1 MDIPSGVLFSPQP
14 LGWSYQAY
22 NLLTLVLSS
31 IFIVCLFV
39 MYSISRSVSILPHA
53 FRMVTLEKRR
63 MHCFDV
69 DITSGRQAHKVRMLY
84 MWMLRAAILV
94 MFCFVWQ
101 YCVVSYKAID
111 FAHPRGPVQLYQQC
125 VRWESDCFGE
135 KQHQRFF
142 SFNAN
147 PTNVCTQFKEI
158 SENQMG
164 KVVHEILEQH
174 RYVLCVHFISPD
186 AMVYTAGLS
195 IAFALGYLILTGFE
209 VLVWLLYRATERWL
223 PLLVFMI
230 GIAVFGFWIGS
241 LFIPQFFTFFGCW
254 ISFIMVLTVPWILW
268 LALAAAYNLRKLQHQ
283 KWALWQ
289 EQANRPL
296 DQLMDRGRRES
307 EISGQNVAARGLTRI
322 HPDSF
327 TRHDLDIHRDCVPS
341 SPRLRSCVTYAQQG
355 SGEASGGDLDVDM
368 DDLAAL
374 KASKICS
381 EGQEGDVKK
390 KNEGHF
396 ELPNVR
402 GIKMGIRQKK
412 EKSSQPSGTESGG
425 LPFAQQDSR
434 VSQPEA
440 NQAKGAGNSGK
451 GG

>member
-1 MDIPSGVLFSPQP
+1 MDIALTVPFSPQP
-14 LGWSYQAY
+14 LGWSFQAY

-31 IFIVCLFV
+31 IFIVCLFI

-111 FAHPRGPVQLYQQC
+111 FSHRLGPMHLYLQC

-135 KQHQRFF
+135 KQHHRFF
-142 SFNAN
+142 NFSAN
-147 PTNVCTQFKEI
+147 PTNVCTHFQGMPADQMDKVLEQI
-158 SENQMG
+158 S
-164 KVVHEILEQH
+164 EQH
-174 RYVLCVHFISPD
+174 RYLLCMHFISPD

-195 IAFALGYLILTGFE
+195 IAFALGYVVLTGFE

-223 PLLVFMI
+223 PLLVFTL
-230 GIAVFGFWIGS
+230 GILVFAFWIGS
-241 LFIPQFFTFFGCW
+241 IFIPQFFTFFGCW

-296 DQLMDRGRRES
+296 NQLMDRGKRDS
-307 EISGQNVAARGLTRI
+307 EASGQVLAARGSR
-322 HPDSF
+322 
-327 TRHDLDIHRDCVPS
+327 
-341 SPRLRSCVTYAQQG
+341 
-355 SGEASGGDLDVDM
+355 EASGGDMDM
-368 DDLAAL
+368 DMDELAAL
-374 KASKICS
+374 KASKICNQR
-381 EGQEGDVKK
+381 EENELKK
-390 KNEGHF
+390 EAEARF
-396 ELPNVR
+396 ELPNLR
-402 GIKMGIRQKK
+402 GIKVGLRQKK
-412 EKSSQPSGTESGG
+412 EKPQQLSQGESASPPLAQPDASEPNKEAKAAKEEKRGG
-425 LPFAQQDSR
+425 KA
-434 VSQPEA
+434 E
-440 NQAKGAGNSGK
+440 
-451 GG
+451 

>member
-1 MDIPSGVLFSPQP
+1 MDIPSSLLFSPQP

-158 SENQMG
+158 SENHMD
-164 KVVHEILEQH
+164 KVVQQILEQH
-174 RYVLCVHFISPD
+174 RYLLCVHFISPD

-223 PLLVFMI
+223 PLLVFTI

-289 EQANRPL
+289 EQANR
-296 DQLMDRGRRES
+296 
-307 EISGQNVAARGLTRI
+307 
-322 HPDSF
+322 
-327 TRHDLDIHRDCVPS
+327 
-341 SPRLRSCVTYAQQG
+341 
-355 SGEASGGDLDVDM
+355 
-368 DDLAAL
+368 
-374 KASKICS
+374 
-381 EGQEGDVKK
+381 
-390 KNEGHF
+390 
-396 ELPNVR
+396 
-402 GIKMGIRQKK
+402 
-412 EKSSQPSGTESGG
+412 
-425 LPFAQQDSR
+425 
-434 VSQPEA
+434 
-440 NQAKGAGNSGK
+440 
-451 GG
+451 

>member
-1 MDIPSGVLFSPQP
+1 MDIPSGMLFSPQP

-111 FAHPRGPVQLYQQC
+111 FAHPRGPIQLYQQC

-135 KQHQRFF
+135 KQHQKFF

-147 PTNVCTQFKEI
+147 PTNVCSQFKEI
-158 SENQMG
+158 SESQID
-164 KVVHEILEQH
+164 KVLQQILEQH
-174 RYVLCVHFISPD
+174 RYLLCVHFISPD

-223 PLLVFMI
+223 PLLVFTI

-296 DQLMDRGRRES
+296 DQLMDRGRRDS
-307 EISGQNVAARGLTRI
+307 EISGHNLAAR
-322 HPDSF
+322 
-327 TRHDLDIHRDCVPS
+327 
-341 SPRLRSCVTYAQQG
+341 QG
-355 SGEASGGDLDVDM
+355 SGEASGGDMDVDM

-381 EGQEGDVKK
+381 EGQEGDLKK
-390 KNEGHF
+390 KNEGYF
-396 ELPNVR
+396 ELPNLK

-412 EKSSQPSGTESGG
+412 EKSPQLSGTESGG
-425 LPFAQQDSR
+425 PPFAQQDAG
-434 VSQPEA
+434 VSKPEA
-440 NQAKGAGNSGK
+440 SQAKEAANAEK
-451 GG
+451 GD